1 MQENHPFK
9 RKFSSSSHTES
20 HLAILETFY
29 YHFIEQKNFFEK
41 LRTSLM
47 MEGVIAPEQN
57 LRELRLKNIFKESE
71 TYKRGFVLLNRREE
85 RSKNLSDD
93 EIQEAFYR
101 PLEIRNY
108 QMITRVLSDAQ
119 KNREIDSKNVDMLS
133 LTEKYGFNIWL
144 VKWAL
149 YYYQNKFFRFE
160 NLKKHIRELR
170 SIDHFIE
177 EFLEKYEIQYYF
189 SNKKI
194 SDCLARERVNVL
206 LYGILPEVE
215 KAINTAIPK
224 MIGSQE
230 FYPHSINHIF
240 EAQKTIY
247 VGEGNERAYGQITH
261 KNPELQLDLSQE
273 DWYSHNENYG
283 TTDEKKFVKFIASKI
298 GRLKEKYKNSE
309 IFLVR
314 NELDFSIYSFEN
326 GERFSPDFVLFINDF
341 DSKTLFYQCLFEVK

>member
-1 MQENHPFK
+1 
-9 RKFSSSSHTES
+9 
-20 HLAILETFY
+20 
-29 YHFIEQKNFFEK
+29 
-41 LRTSLM
+41 M

-119 KNREIDSKNVDMLS
+119 KNREIDSKNADVLR
-133 LTEKYGFNIWL
+133 LTAKYGFNIWL

-170 SIDHFIE
+170 SIDHFIA

-189 SNKKI
+189 SNK
-194 SDCLARERVNVL
+194 
-206 LYGILPEVE
+206 
-215 KAINTAIPK
+215 NT
-224 MIGSQE
+224 
-230 FYPHSINHIF
+230 
-240 EAQKTIY
+240 
-247 VGEGNERAYGQITH
+247 
-261 KNPELQLDLSQE
+261 D
-273 DWYSHNENYG
+273 
-283 TTDEKKFVKFIASKI
+283 
-298 GRLKEKYKNSE
+298 
-309 IFLVR
+309 
-314 NELDFSIYSFEN
+314 
-326 GERFSPDFVLFINDF
+326 
-341 DSKTLFYQCLFEVK
+341 

>member
-119 KNREIDSKNVDMLS
+119 KNREIDSKNADVLR
-133 LTEKYGFNIWL
+133 LTAKYGFNIWL

-194 SDCLARERVNVL
+194 SDCSARERVNVL

-215 KAINTAIPK
+215 KVINTAIPK

-230 FYPHSINHIF
+230 FYPHSISRIF
-240 EAQKTIY
+240 EDQKTIY

-261 KNPELQLDLSQE
+261 ENPELQLDLSQE

-341 DSKTLFYQCLFEVK
+341 DLKTLFYQCLFEVK

>member
-1 MQENHPFK
+1 
-9 RKFSSSSHTES
+9 
-20 HLAILETFY
+20 
-29 YHFIEQKNFFEK
+29 
-41 LRTSLM
+41 M

-108 QMITRVLSDAQ
+108 QMIIRVLSDAQ
-119 KNREIDSKNVDMLS
+119 KNREIDSKNADVLR
-133 LTEKYGFNIWL
+133 LTAKYGFNIWL

-194 SDCLARERVNVL
+194 SDCSARERVNIL
-206 LYGILPEVE
+206 LYGILPEIE
-215 KAINTAIPK
+215 KVINTAIPK

-230 FYPHSINHIF
+230 FYPHSINRIF
-240 EAQKTIY
+240 EVQKTIY
-247 VGEGNERAYGQITH
+247 VGEGNERANGQIQN

>member
-119 KNREIDSKNVDMLS
+119 KMGVILLSK
-133 LTEKYGFNIWL
+133 
-144 VKWAL
+144 
-149 YYYQNKFFRFE
+149 
-160 NLKKHIRELR
+160 
-170 SIDHFIE
+170 
-177 EFLEKYEIQYYF
+177 
-189 SNKKI
+189 
-194 SDCLARERVNVL
+194 
-206 LYGILPEVE
+206 
-215 KAINTAIPK
+215 
-224 MIGSQE
+224 
-230 FYPHSINHIF
+230 
-240 EAQKTIY
+240 
-247 VGEGNERAYGQITH
+247 QI
-261 KNPELQLDLSQE
+261 
-273 DWYSHNENYG
+273 
-283 TTDEKKFVKFIASKI
+283 
-298 GRLKEKYKNSE
+298 
-309 IFLVR
+309 
-314 NELDFSIYSFEN
+314 FSI
-326 GERFSPDFVLFINDF
+326 
-341 DSKTLFYQCLFEVK
+341 